1 MATTLY
7 INPLTRDLD
16 VDANGNIAVATG
28 PYQLAQDAA
37 SAIKTVLGEVYYDKS
52 LGITGILGES
62 PTLVFL
68 KAQLVAAAMSVA
80 GVASATVYIMGMANR
95 TVTGQ
100 VQISDAAGAQSAAS
114 F

>member
-1 MATTLY
+1 MTTTLY

-16 VDANGNIAVATG
+16 IDASGNIAVATG

-37 SAIKTVLGEVYYDKS
+37 SAIKTVLGEVYYDSS
-52 LGITGILGES
+52 LGVTGILGES

-80 GVASATVYIMGMANR
+80 GVAKATVYITGMANR

-100 VQISDAAGAQSAAS
+100 VQISDTAGVQSAAS